1 VQLLQFEDFEK
12 AIEYFK
18 RALKVDKN
26 FSEAYNNLG
35 VAYEKTGDIEEAIA
49 SYMKAIANP
58 MYRNPE
64 KAYNNL
70 GRIYYRAGQYDK
82 SIDSFTSA
90 LRRVNDFYPSYYGL
104 ALCYNAKGQYGDAS
118 TALMRAIELD
128 PLYRGDREKALTDFE
143 NRRLIA
149 KGPEVNDFMDF
160 IEILRY

>member
-1 VQLLQFEDFEK
+1 
-12 AIEYFK
+12 
-18 RALKVDKN
+18 
-26 FSEAYNNLG
+26 
-35 VAYEKTGDIEEAIA
+35 
-49 SYMKAIANP
+49 

-104 ALCYNAKGQYGDAS
+104 ALCYNAKGQYGDAA
-118 TALMRAIELD
+118 TALTRAIELD
-128 PLYRGDREKALTDFE
+128 PLYRGDREKALKDFE

-149 KGPEVNDFMDF
+149 RGPEVNDLMDF